1 MQTTKKWLTHGD
13 GLFTLLHNN
22 QQIGTMEIA
31 LGTYERRATVK
42 LGDQQIVIK
51 KTGFWKS
58 NLEITD
64 QHGQVIAAVYYE
76 KWYTNSFVL
85 EYGNRKYK
93 LLVRNNPL
101 AEWALQDNNEDL
113 LAYGL
118 STQNGKACVK
128 VTTASPQPN
137 YLFDFILWYLFVPIA
152 MEQSAD
158 DFTFLALIA

>member
-1 MQTTKKWLTHGD
+1 MQTTKKWLKTEKSI
-13 GLFTLLHNN
+13 FTLWDNN

-31 LGTYERRATVK
+31 MGSTARKATASFQGK
-42 LGDQQIVIK
+42 KIVIK

-64 QHGQVIAAVYYE
+64 QNGQIIAKVYSE
-76 KWYTNSFVL
+76 KWYANSFIL
-85 EYGNRKYK
+85 ETDKKKYK

-101 AEWALQDNNEDL
+101 AEWAIKDNNEDL

-118 STQNGKACVK
+118 TTQNGKVSVK
-128 VTTASPQPN
+128 ITAASDKTN

-152 MEQSAD
+152 TEHGAD
-158 DFTFLALIA
+158 DLTFLMLIT